1 MTRYWLGWAALASTP
16 VALSI
21 LFRAT
26 RTTGSGED
34 RGFDAFLV
42 TRGDIDTGVVVAS
55 KKTKKKAKA
64 AAGESGPIDN
74 FFKVPQ
80 LLEADEEED
89 ERDPAV
95 FSTFLKS
102 SRKGAAPSAAAKPAA
117 AAKAEERPTPDMSKA
132 RAVWNYGVLYSLLE
146 VLLPV
151 AQLYP
156 AHHFNI
162 VSKMICAPL
171 SHRMRA

>member
-1 MTRYWLGWAALASTP
+1 MTRYWLGWVALASAP

-21 LFRAT
+21 LFGAT
-26 RTTGSGED
+26 RATGSGED

-42 TRGDIDTGVVVAS
+42 ARGEVDTGVVVAS

-80 LLEADEEED
+80 LLEAEEEED

-117 AAKAEERPTPDMSKA
+117 AAAAKVEERPTPDMSKA
-132 RAVWNYGVLYSLLE
+132 SKSSL
-146 VLLPV
+146 
-151 AQLYP
+151 
-156 AHHFNI
+156 
-162 VSKMICAPL
+162 KMAFVPT
-171 SHRMRA
+171 